1 MDYQAQDYQPYLQAD
16 SDYYEPDTTEKS
28 DQEFTCS
35 PPADWQNFYQG
46 DWHCCLSPR
55 PLAQQGWKIH
65 LSVALGQEQGML
77 DLASRYCFARLLSFK
92 VTRSSRA
99 WLLKNAKYA
108 DRAASGKFITIY
120 PEDEG
125 EFVQTVFDLA
135 ALLKDFAPGPYIL
148 SDRRWQASPVYYR
161 YGAFKEIVKEIFGQK
176 YCCLQAPDGIW
187 QEDQRC
193 PYYYQP
199 DFVQE
204 PVELVRDN
212 YQVKGAEIS
221 KLTAYQING
230 ALHFSNGGGVYLAQ
244 KNGKNYVIKEGRPA
258 AGLDG
263 HGQDAFSRIQK
274 EAGWLKKLA
283 KVPEV
288 VDGKEDFQ
296 AWIHAYLVED
306 YVSGQTLGDYVAENY
321 PFYLEKRAAYVAES
335 LQIAEKLR
343 QAVVHVHAQGVAI
356 GDLQADNVMIT
367 EDGEVKLID
376 FEAAAE
382 MTAPYDPGIMTAGF
396 SDLALETYE
405 QADLYALYQTIR
417 FLFLPI
423 SNRARASWPM
433 QDLNLRQYFSKEAGD
448 YLENLRQKFLPKCPL
463 LGKENDYGQNDYGQR
478 EVWPGLNDL
487 RGNISR
493 GIKADW
499 QSPNLIKGDLPLLE
513 DPDQRLTVD
522 NGALGYGLL
531 LARRGELAGK
541 KKFLAWLKKQGAEK
555 ISAAGLFTGKA
566 GLGGIV
572 YELGDKAWGRQL
584 IWSAQGSSA
593 DLSLRSGLAGI
604 ALAKIALAKEEGL
617 AKTAEL
623 IKIGREIAAGYQKM
637 PTAGLMTGQL
647 GAILALWKLGKFLE
661 EDSFKKEV
669 KNGLDALLEEDLVQV
684 DQHVFLAED
693 GRRMPYL
700 ANGTAGLA
708 LVLAAIAQDEPKE
721 DRYQKIIIQAAET
734 LDSFCSYMGGLFTGY
749 AGLMLPDLAL
759 GRKKELGEKIRL
771 LNNYLLPKEEGTLV
785 ASSRGYRCS
794 MDLAAGAS
802 GVLLLL
808 EGIARNDASLWLP
821 LVQTKNWQLF

>member
-1 MDYQAQDYQPYLQAD
+1 MDYQAQDYQPYLQ
-16 SDYYEPDTTEKS
+16 SGCFYEASKAK
-28 DQEFTCS
+28 DQEFICQ
-35 PPADWQNFYQG
+35 PPKDWQNFYQG
-46 DWHCCLSPR
+46 DGHCCLSPR

-65 LSVALGQEQGML
+65 LSVALGQEQEML
-77 DLASRYCFARLLSFK
+77 DVVSRYCFTHQLSFK
-92 VTRSSRA
+92 WTRSRRA

-120 PEDEG
+120 PEDG

-135 ALLKDFAPGPYIL
+135 ALLKEFAPGPYIL

-161 YGAFKEIVKEIFGQK
+161 YGAFKEMVKEIAGQK
-176 YCCLQAPDGIW
+176 RCCLQAPDGSW
-187 QEDQRC
+187 LEDRRC
-193 PYYYQP
+193 PYYCPP

-204 PVELVRDN
+204 PAELAKN
-212 YQVKGAEIS
+212 NFQVKGADIS
-221 KLTAYQING
+221 RLTAYQIKG
-230 ALHFSNGGGVYLAQ
+230 ALHFSNGGGVYLAR
-244 KNGKNYVIKEGRPA
+244 KNSKNYVIKEGRPA

-283 KVPEV
+283 NVPEV
-288 VDGKEDFQ
+288 VDIKEDFR
-296 AWIHAYLVED
+296 AWIHAYLVEEYLPGETLDD
-306 YVSGQTLGDYVAENY
+306 YVTENY
-321 PFYLEKRAAYVAES
+321 PFYPGQRSAYVAKS

-343 QAVVHVHAQGVAI
+343 QAVAHVHAQGVAI
-356 GDLQADNVMIT
+356 GDLQAENVMIT

-382 MTAPYDPGIMTAGF
+382 LTAPYNPGIMTAGF
-396 SDLALETYE
+396 SDWTLETYE
-405 QADLYALYQTIR
+405 QADLYGLYQTIR

-423 SNRARASWPM
+423 SNRARSSWLM
-433 QDLNLRQYFSKEAGD
+433 QDLNLRCYFSKEAAD
-448 YLENLRQKFLPKCPL
+448 YLEDLRQQLLPKCPL
-463 LGKENDYGQNDYGQR
+463 LGKENEVDDRQEGTWPSLNELR
-478 EVWPGLNDL
+478 E
-487 RGNISR
+487 NISR

-531 LARRGELAGK
+531 VARCGQAAEK
-541 KKFLAWLKKQGAEK
+541 KKFLAWLRKQPMEELT
-555 ISAAGLFTGKA
+555 AAGLFTGRA

-572 YELGDKAWGRQL
+572 YELGDQAWGRQL
-584 IWSAQGSSA
+584 IWSAQGSA
-593 DLSLRSGLAGI
+593 GDLSLRSGLAGI

-617 AKTAEL
+617 SKTVEL
-623 IKIGREIAAGYQKM
+623 IKIGEEIAAGYEKM
-637 PTAGLMTGQL
+637 PGKGLMTGRL
-647 GAILALWKLGKFLE
+647 GAILALWKIGCFLKR
-661 EDSFKKEV
+661 EDFKEAAKT
-669 KNGLDALLEEDLVQV
+669 GLDALLEKDLVQV
-684 DQHVFLAED
+684 DQHAFLAED
-693 GRRMPYL
+693 GQRMPYL

-708 LVLAAIAQDEPKE
+708 LVLAAIAKDEPKE
-721 DRYQKIIIQAAET
+721 DRYQEISKQAAET
-734 LDSFCSYMGGLFTGY
+734 MDSFCSYMGGLFTGY

-759 GRKKELGEKIRL
+759 GRKKALGEKLRL
-771 LNNYLLPKEEGTLV
+771 LNNYLLPREEGTLV
-785 ASSRGYRCS
+785 AASLGYRCS

-821 LVQTKNWQLF
+821 LVQIKNWQLF

>member
-1 MDYQAQDYQPYLQAD
+1 MDYQAQDYQPYLQ
-16 SDYYEPDTTEKS
+16 SGCFYEASKAK
-28 DQEFTCS
+28 DQEFICQ
-35 PPADWQNFYQG
+35 PPKDWQNFYQG
-46 DWHCCLSPR
+46 DWYCCLSPR

-65 LSVALGQEQGML
+65 LSVALGQEQEML
-77 DLASRYCFARLLSFK
+77 DVVSRYCFTHQLSFK
-92 VTRSSRA
+92 VTRSKRA

-120 PEDEG
+120 PEDG
-125 EFVQTVFDLA
+125 AEFVQTVYALA
-135 ALLKDFAPGPYIL
+135 ALLKEFAPGPYIL

-161 YGAFKEIVKEIFGQK
+161 YGAFKEMVKEIAGQK
-176 YCCLQAPDGIW
+176 RCCLQAPDGSW

-193 PYYYQP
+193 PYYCQP

-204 PVELVRDN
+204 PAELTKN
-212 YQVKGAEIS
+212 NFQAKGADFS
-221 KLTAYQING
+221 RLTAYQIKG
-230 ALHFSNGGGVYLAQ
+230 ALHFSNGGGVYLAR

-274 EAGWLKKLA
+274 EAAWLKKLA
-283 KVPEV
+283 NVPEV
-288 VDGKEDFQ
+288 VDIKEDFQ
-296 AWIHAYLVED
+296 AWIHTYLVED
-306 YVSGQTLGDYVAENY
+306 YVSEQTLGDYVAENY
-321 PFYLEKRAAYVAES
+321 PFYSEKRAAYVAQS
-335 LQIAEKLR
+335 LRIAEKLR
-343 QAVVHVHAQGVAI
+343 RAVAHVHAQGVAI

-376 FEAAAE
+376 FEVAASL
-382 MTAPYDPGIMTAGF
+382 TAPYNPGIMTTGF
-396 SDLALETYE
+396 SDWALETYE
-405 QADLYALYQTIR
+405 QADLYGLYQTIR

-423 SNRARASWPM
+423 SNRARSSWPM
-433 QDLNLRQYFSKEAGD
+433 QDLNLRRYFSKEAAD
-448 YLENLRQKFLPKCPL
+448 YLEDLRQQLLPKCPL
-463 LGKENDYGQNDYGQR
+463 LGKEN
-478 EVWPGLNDL
+478 EVDDRQEGTWPSINEL

-531 LARRGELAGK
+531 VARCGQAAEK
-541 KKFLAWLKKQGAEK
+541 KKFLAWLRKQPMEELT
-555 ISAAGLFTGKA
+555 AAGLFTGRA

-572 YELGDKAWGRQL
+572 YELGDQAWGRQL
-584 IWSAQGSSA
+584 IWSAQGTSA

-623 IKIGREIAAGYQKM
+623 IKIGEEIAAGYQKM
-637 PTAGLMTGQL
+637 PANGLMTGRL
-647 GAILALWKLGKFLE
+647 GAILALWKIGCLLKR
-661 EDSFKKEV
+661 EDFKETAKT
-669 KNGLDALLEEDLVQV
+669 GLDNLLEKDLVQV

-708 LVLAAIAQDEPKE
+708 LVLAAIAKNEPKE
-721 DRYQKIIIQAAET
+721 DRYQEIIKQAAET
-734 LDSFCSYMGGLFTGY
+734 MDSFCSYMGGLFTGY

-759 GRKKELGEKIRL
+759 GRKQALGEKIRQ
-771 LNNYLLPKEEGTLV
+771 LNNYLLPREEGTLV
-785 ASSRGYRCS
+785 AASRGYRCS

-821 LVQTKNWQLF
+821 LVRSKTWRLF

>member
-1 MDYQAQDYQPYLQAD
+1 MDYQAQDYQPYLQT
-16 SDYYEPDTTEKS
+16 SSYFYEAS
-28 DQEFTCS
+28 NGNDQEFACK
-35 PPADWQNFYQG
+35 PPAAWQNFYQE
-46 DWHCCLSPR
+46 DWHCFLSPR

-77 DLASRYCFARLLSFK
+77 DLVSHYCFAGQLSFK
-92 VTRSSRA
+92 VTRSGRA

-108 DRAASGKFITIY
+108 DRVASGKFITIY
-120 PEDEG
+120 PEDEA
-125 EFVQTVFDLA
+125 EFVQTVYALA
-135 ALLKDFAPGPYIL
+135 ALLKEFAPGPYIL

-161 YGAFKEIVKEIFGQK
+161 YGAFKEIVKEISGEK
-176 YCCLQAPDGIW
+176 CCCLQAPDGSW
-187 QEDQRC
+187 LEDRRY

-204 PVELVRDN
+204 PAELARN
-212 YQVKGAEIS
+212 NFQVKGAEIS
-221 KLTAYQING
+221 KLTAYQIKG
-230 ALHFSNGGGVYLAQ
+230 ALHFSNSGGVYLAQ
-244 KNGKNYVIKEGRPA
+244 KNGKDYVIKEGRPA

-274 EAGWLKKLA
+274 EVSWLNKLA
-283 KVPEV
+283 HVPEV
-288 VDGKEDFQ
+288 VDIKEDFQ

-306 YVSGQTLGDYVAENY
+306 YVSGQTLGDYIAENY
-321 PFYLEKRAAYVAES
+321 PFYPEKRETYVAKGM
-335 LQIAEKLR
+335 QIAEKLR
-343 QAVVHVHAQGVAI
+343 RAVAHVHEQGVAI

-382 MTAPYDPGIMTAGF
+382 LDKPYDPGIMTAGF
-396 SDLALETYE
+396 SDLALENYE
-405 QADLYALYQTIR
+405 QADLYALYQSIR
-417 FLFLPI
+417 SIFLPI
-423 SNRARASWPM
+423 SNQARASWPM
-433 QDLNLRQYFSKEAGD
+433 QDLNLRRYFSKDAGD
-448 YLENLRQKFLPKCPL
+448 YLEDLRQKLLPKCPL
-463 LGKENDYGQNDYGQR
+463 LGKENENDYGQKK
-478 EVWPGLNDL
+478 VWPGLNDL

-493 GIKADW
+493 GIKINW
-499 QSPNLIKGDLPLLE
+499 QNPNLIKGELPLLE

-531 LARRGELAGK
+531 LARRGEPAEK
-541 KKFLAWLKKQGAEK
+541 KKFLAWLKEQGAEK
-555 ISAAGLFTGKA
+555 TSAAGLFTGKA

-584 IWSAQGSSA
+584 IWSAQGRSA
-593 DLSLRSGLAGI
+593 DLSLKSGLAGI

-637 PTAGLMTGQL
+637 PTAGLLTGRL
-647 GAILALWKLGKFLE
+647 GEILALWKLGKFLE
-661 EDSFKKEV
+661 EDSFKKEA
-669 KNGLDALLEEDLVQV
+669 KTGLDALLEKDLVQV
-684 DQHVFLAED
+684 GQHVFLAED

-700 ANGTAGLA
+700 ATGTAGLA
-708 LVLAAIAQDEPKE
+708 LVLVAIAKDEPKE
-721 DRYQKIIIQAAET
+721 DRYQVIIKQAVKT

-749 AGLMLPDLAL
+749 AGLMLPDLVL
-759 GRKKELGEKIRL
+759 DRKKELGKKIRL
-771 LNNYLLPKEEGTLV
+771 LNNYLLPTKAGTLV
-785 ASSRGYRCS
+785 AASRGYRCS

-808 EGIARNDASLWLP
+808 DGIEKKDASLWLP
-821 LVQTKNWQLF
+821 LVQTKNWRLF

>member
-1 MDYQAQDYQPYLQAD
+1 MDYQAQDYQPYLQ
-16 SDYYEPDTTEKS
+16 SGCFYEASKAK
-28 DQEFTCS
+28 DQEFICQ
-35 PPADWQNFYQG
+35 PPADWQNFYQE

-65 LSVALGQEQGML
+65 LSVALGQEQEML
-77 DLASRYCFARLLSFK
+77 DVVSRYCFAHQLSFK
-92 VTRSSRA
+92 WTRSKRA

-108 DRAASGKFITIY
+108 DRVASGKFITIY
-120 PEDEG
+120 PEDEA
-125 EFVQTVFDLA
+125 EFVQTVYALA

-161 YGAFKEIVKEIFGQK
+161 YGAFKEMIKEIAGQK
-176 YCCLQAPDGIW
+176 RCCLQAPDGSW

-193 PYYYQP
+193 PYYCPP

-204 PVELVRDN
+204 PAELAKN
-212 YQVKGAEIS
+212 NFQVKGADFS
-221 KLTAYQING
+221 RLTAYQIKG
-230 ALHFSNGGGVYLAQ
+230 ALHFSNGGGVYLAR
-244 KNGKNYVIKEGRPA
+244 KNSKNYVIKEGRPA

-274 EAGWLKKLA
+274 EAAWLKKLA
-283 KVPEV
+283 QVPEV
-288 VDGKEDFQ
+288 VDIKEDFQ

-306 YVSGQTLGDYVAENY
+306 YVSEQTLGDYVAENY
-321 PFYLEKRAAYVAES
+321 PFYSEKRAAYVAQS
-335 LQIAEKLR
+335 LRIAEKLR
-343 QAVVHVHAQGVAI
+343 RAVAHVHAQGVAI

-376 FEAAAE
+376 FEAAASL
-382 MTAPYDPGIMTAGF
+382 TAPYNPGIMTAGF
-396 SDLALETYE
+396 SDWALETYE
-405 QADLYALYQTIR
+405 QADLYGLYQTIR

-423 SNRARASWPM
+423 SNRARSSWPM
-433 QDLNLRQYFSKEAGD
+433 QNLNLRCYFSKEAAD
-448 YLENLRQKFLPKCPL
+448 YLEDLRQQLLPKCPL
-463 LGKENDYGQNDYGQR
+463 LGKENKDDDRQEGT
-478 EVWPGLNDL
+478 WPSLNEL

-513 DPDQRLTVD
+513 DPDQRLTID

-531 LARRGELAGK
+531 VARCGQAAEK
-541 KKFLAWLKKQGAEK
+541 KKFLAWLRKQPMEELT
-555 ISAAGLFTGKA
+555 AAGLFTGRA
-566 GLGGIV
+566 GLGGII
-572 YELGDKAWGRQL
+572 YELEDKAWGRQL
-584 IWSAQGSSA
+584 IWSAQGTSA
-593 DLSLRSGLAGI
+593 DLSLRSGLSGI
-604 ALAKIALAKEEGL
+604 ALAKLALTAKEGL
-617 AKTAEL
+617 EKSPEL
-623 IKIGREIAAGYQKM
+623 IKIGEEIAAGYQKM
-637 PTAGLMTGQL
+637 PENGLMTGRL

-661 EDSFKKEV
+661 EDSFKKEA
-669 KNGLDALLEEDLVQV
+669 KNGLDDLLEKDLVQV

-708 LVLAAIAQDEPKE
+708 LVLAAIAKDEPKE
-721 DRYQKIIIQAAET
+721 DRYQEIIKQAAET
-734 LDSFCSYMGGLFTGY
+734 MDSFCSYMGGLFTGY

-759 GRKKELGEKIRL
+759 GRKQALGEKIRQ
-771 LNNYLLPKEEGTLV
+771 LNNYLLPREEGTLV
-785 ASSRGYRCS
+785 AASRGYRCS

>member
-1 MDYQAQDYQPYLQAD
+1 MDYQAQDYQPYLQ
-16 SDYYEPDTTEKS
+16 SGCFYEASKAK
-28 DQEFTCS
+28 DQEFICQ
-35 PPADWQNFYQG
+35 PPKDWQNFYQG

-65 LSVALGQEQGML
+65 LSVALGQEQEML
-77 DLASRYCFARLLSFK
+77 DVVSRYCFTHQLSFK
-92 VTRSSRA
+92 WTRSKRA
-99 WLLKNAKYA
+99 WLLKNSKYA
-108 DRAASGKFITIY
+108 DRVASGKFITIY
-120 PEDEG
+120 PEDEA
-125 EFVQTVFDLA
+125 EFVQTVYALA
-135 ALLKDFAPGPYIL
+135 ASLKEFAPGPYIL
-148 SDRRWQASPVYYR
+148 SDRCWQASPVYYR
-161 YGAFKEIVKEIFGQK
+161 YGAFKEMVKEIAGQK
-176 YCCLQAPDGIW
+176 RCCLQAPDGSW

-193 PYYYQP
+193 PYYCQP

-204 PVELVRDN
+204 PAELAKN
-212 YQVKGAEIS
+212 NFQVKGADFS
-221 KLTAYQING
+221 RLTAYQIKG

-274 EAGWLKKLA
+274 EAAWLKKLA
-283 KVPEV
+283 QVPEV
-288 VDGKEDFQ
+288 VDIKEDFQ

-306 YVSGQTLGDYVAENY
+306 YVSEQTLGDYVAENY
-321 PFYLEKRAAYVAES
+321 PFYSEKRAAYVAQS
-335 LQIAEKLR
+335 LRIAEKLR
-343 QAVVHVHAQGVAI
+343 RAVAHVHAQGVAI

-376 FEAAAE
+376 FEVAASL
-382 MTAPYDPGIMTAGF
+382 TAPYNPGIMTTGF
-396 SDLALETYE
+396 SDWALETYE
-405 QADLYALYQTIR
+405 QADLYGLYQTIR

-423 SNRARASWPM
+423 SNRARSSWPM
-433 QDLNLRQYFSKEAGD
+433 QDLNLRRYFSKEAAD
-448 YLENLRQKFLPKCPL
+448 YLENLRQQLLPKCPL
-463 LGKENDYGQNDYGQR
+463 LGKENEVDDRQEGTWPSLNELR
-478 EVWPGLNDL
+478 E
-487 RGNISR
+487 NISR

-531 LARRGELAGK
+531 VARCGQAAEK
-541 KKFLAWLKKQGAEK
+541 KKFLAWLRKQPMEELT
-555 ISAAGLFTGKA
+555 AAGLFTGRA

-572 YELGDKAWGRQL
+572 YEQGDQAWGRQL
-584 IWSAQGSSA
+584 IWSAQGTSA

-604 ALAKIALAKEEGL
+604 ALAKLALTAKEGL
-617 AKTAEL
+617 AKSPEL
-623 IKIGREIAAGYQKM
+623 IKIGEEIAAGYQKM
-637 PTAGLMTGQL
+637 PANGLMTGRL
-647 GAILALWKLGKFLE
+647 GAILALWEIGCLLKR
-661 EDSFKKEV
+661 EDFKETAKI
-669 KNGLDALLEEDLVQV
+669 GLDNLLEKDLVQV

-708 LVLAAIAQDEPKE
+708 LVLVAIAKDEPKE
-721 DRYQKIIIQAAET
+721 DRYQEIIKQAAET
-734 LDSFCSYMGGLFTGY
+734 MDSFCSYMGGLFTGY
-749 AGLMLPDLAL
+749 TGLMLPDLAL
-759 GRKKELGEKIRL
+759 GRKQALGEKLRQ
-771 LNNYLLPKEEGTLV
+771 LNNYLLPREEGTLV
-785 ASSRGYRCS
+785 AASRGCRCS

-808 EGIARNDASLWLP
+808 EGLARNDASLWLP

>member
-16 SDYYEPDTTEKS
+16 SDYYELDATEKS
-28 DQEFTCS
+28 DHEFTCS
-35 PPADWQNFYQG
+35 PPADWQDFCQG

-77 DLASRYCFARLLSFK
+77 DLVSRYCFTHQLSFK
-92 VTRSSRA
+92 WTRSRRA

-120 PEDEG
+120 PEDG

-135 ALLKDFAPGPYIL
+135 ALLKEFAPGPYIL

-161 YGAFKEIVKEIFGQK
+161 YGAFKEMVKEIVGQK
-176 YCCLQAPDGIW
+176 RYCLQAPDGSW

-193 PYYYQP
+193 PYYCPP

-204 PVELVRDN
+204 PAELMKN
-212 YQVKGAEIS
+212 NFQVKGADIS
-221 KLTAYQING
+221 RLTAYQIKE
-230 ALHFSNGGGVYLAQ
+230 ALHFSNGGGVYLAR
-244 KNGKNYVIKEGRPA
+244 KNGENYVIKEGRPG

-283 KVPEV
+283 NVPEV
-288 VDGKEDFQ
+288 VDIKEDFQ
-296 AWIHAYLVED
+296 AWIHAYLVEEFLPGETLDD
-306 YVSGQTLGDYVAENY
+306 YVTENY
-321 PFYLEKRAAYVAES
+321 PFYPGQRSAYVAKS

-343 QAVVHVHAQGVAI
+343 QAVAHVHAQGVAI
-356 GDLQADNVMIT
+356 GDLQAENVMIT

-382 MTAPYDPGIMTAGF
+382 LTAPYDPGIMTAGF

-433 QDLNLRQYFSKEAGD
+433 QDLNLRRYFSKEAGD
-448 YLENLRQKFLPKCPL
+448 YLENLRQELLPKCPL
-463 LGKENDYGQNDYGQR
+463 LGKEN
-478 EVWPGLNDL
+478 EVDDRQEGIWPSLKEL

-499 QSPNLIKGDLPLLE
+499 QNPNLIKGDLPLLE
-513 DPDQRLTVD
+513 DPAQRLTVD

-531 LARRGELAGK
+531 LARRGKPAEQD
-541 KKFLAWLKKQGAEK
+541 KFLAWLKKQGVDET
-555 ISAAGLFTGKA
+555 IAAGLFTGKA
-566 GLGGIV
+566 GLGGII
-572 YELGDKAWGRQL
+572 YELGDKTWGRQL
-584 IWSAQGSSA
+584 IWSAQGTSA
-593 DLSLRSGLAGI
+593 DLSLKSGLAGI
-604 ALAKIALAKEEGL
+604 ALAKIALAKEAGL
-617 AKTAEL
+617 AKKPEL
-623 IKIGREIAAGYQKM
+623 IKIGEEIAAGYEKM
-637 PTAGLMTGQL
+637 PANGLMTGRL
-647 GAILALWKLGKFLE
+647 GAILALWKIGCFLKR
-661 EDSFKKEV
+661 EDFKEAAKT
-669 KNGLDALLEEDLVQV
+669 GLDALLEKDLVQV
-684 DQHVFLAED
+684 DQHAFLAED

-708 LVLAAIAQDEPKE
+708 LVLAAIAKDEPKE
-721 DRYQKIIIQAAET
+721 DRYQEIIKQAAET
-734 LDSFCSYMGGLFTGY
+734 MDSFCSYMGGLFTGY

-759 GRKKELGEKIRL
+759 GRKKALGEKIRL
-771 LNNYLLPKEEGTLV
+771 LNNYLLPREEGTLV
-785 ASSRGYRCS
+785 AASCGYRCS
-794 MDLAAGAS
+794 MDLATGAS

-821 LVQTKNWQLF
+821 LVQTKNWRLF

>member
-1 MDYQAQDYQPYLQAD
+1 MDYQAQDYQPYLQ
-16 SDYYEPDTTEKS
+16 SGCFYEASKAK
-28 DQEFTCS
+28 DQEFICQ
-35 PPADWQNFYQG
+35 PPKDWQNFYQG

-65 LSVALGQEQGML
+65 LSVALGQEQEML
-77 DLASRYCFARLLSFK
+77 DVVSRYCFAHQLSFK
-92 VTRSSRA
+92 WTRSRRA
-99 WLLKNAKYA
+99 WLLKNSKYA
-108 DRAASGKFITIY
+108 DRVASGKFITIY
-120 PEDEG
+120 PEDG
-125 EFVQTVFDLA
+125 EFIQTVFDLA
-135 ALLKDFAPGPYIL
+135 ALLKEFAPGPYIL

-161 YGAFKEIVKEIFGQK
+161 YGAFKEMIKEIAGQK
-176 YCCLQAPDGIW
+176 RCCLQAPDGSW
-187 QEDQRC
+187 LEDRRC
-193 PYYYQP
+193 PYYCQP

-204 PVELVRDN
+204 PAELAKN
-212 YQVKGAEIS
+212 NFQVKGADIS
-221 KLTAYQING
+221 RLTAYQIKG

-274 EAGWLKKLA
+274 EAAWLKKLA
-283 KVPEV
+283 NVPEV
-288 VDGKEDFQ
+288 VDIKEDFQ

-306 YVSGQTLGDYVAENY
+306 YVSEQTLGDYVAENY
-321 PFYLEKRAAYVAES
+321 PFYSEKRAAYVAQS
-335 LQIAEKLR
+335 LRIAEKLR
-343 QAVVHVHAQGVAI
+343 RAVAHVHAQGVAI

-376 FEAAAE
+376 FEAAASL
-382 MTAPYDPGIMTAGF
+382 TAPYNPGIMTAGF
-396 SDLALETYE
+396 SDWALETYE
-405 QADLYALYQTIR
+405 QADLYGLYQTIR

-423 SNRARASWPM
+423 SNRARSSWPM
-433 QDLNLRQYFSKEAGD
+433 QNLNLRCYFSKEAAD
-448 YLENLRQKFLPKCPL
+448 YLEDLRQQLLPKCPL
-463 LGKENDYGQNDYGQR
+463 LGKENKDDDRQEGT
-478 EVWPGLNDL
+478 WPSLNEL

-531 LARRGELAGK
+531 VARCGQAAEK
-541 KKFLAWLKKQGAEK
+541 KKFLAWLRKQPMEELT
-555 ISAAGLFTGKA
+555 AAGLFTGKA

-584 IWSAQGSSA
+584 IWSAQGTSA

-604 ALAKIALAKEEGL
+604 TLAKIALAKEEGL
-617 AKTAEL
+617 AKTVEL
-623 IKIGREIAAGYQKM
+623 IKIGEEIAAGYEKM
-637 PTAGLMTGQL
+637 PGKGLLTGRL
-647 GAILALWKLGKFLE
+647 GAILALWKIGCLLKR
-661 EDSFKKEV
+661 EDFKETAKT
-669 KNGLDALLEEDLVQV
+669 GLDALLEKDLVQV

-708 LVLAAIAQDEPKE
+708 LVLAAIAKDEPKE
-721 DRYQKIIIQAAET
+721 DRYQEIIKQAAET
-734 LDSFCSYMGGLFTGY
+734 MDSFCSYMGGLFTGY

-759 GRKKELGEKIRL
+759 GRKKALGEKIRL
-771 LNNYLLPKEEGTLV
+771 LNNYLLPREEGTLV
-785 ASSRGYRCS
+785 AASRGYRCS

>member
-1 MDYQAQDYQPYLQAD
+1 MDYQAQDYQPYLQ
-16 SDYYEPDTTEKS
+16 SGCFYEASKAK
-28 DQEFTCS
+28 DQEFICQ
-35 PPADWQNFYQG
+35 PPADWQNFYQE

-65 LSVALGQEQGML
+65 LSVALGQEQEML
-77 DLASRYCFARLLSFK
+77 DVVSRYCFAHQLSFK
-92 VTRSSRA
+92 WTRSKRA

-108 DRAASGKFITIY
+108 DRVASGKFITIY
-120 PEDEG
+120 PEDEA
-125 EFVQTVFDLA
+125 EFVQTVYALA

-161 YGAFKEIVKEIFGQK
+161 YGAFKEMIKEIAGQK
-176 YCCLQAPDGIW
+176 RCCLQAPDGSW

-193 PYYYQP
+193 PYYCPP

-204 PVELVRDN
+204 PAELAKN
-212 YQVKGAEIS
+212 NFQVKGADIS
-221 KLTAYQING
+221 RLTAYQIKG
-230 ALHFSNGGGVYLAQ
+230 ALHFSNGGGVYLAR
-244 KNGKNYVIKEGRPA
+244 KNSKNYVIKEGRPA

-274 EAGWLKKLA
+274 EAAWLKKLA
-283 KVPEV
+283 NVPEV
-288 VDGKEDFQ
+288 VDIKEDFQ

-306 YVSGQTLGDYVAENY
+306 YVSEQTLGDYVAENY
-321 PFYLEKRAAYVAES
+321 PFYSEKRAAYVAQS
-335 LQIAEKLR
+335 LRIAEKLR
-343 QAVVHVHAQGVAI
+343 RAVAHVHAQGVAI

-376 FEAAAE
+376 FEAAASL
-382 MTAPYDPGIMTAGF
+382 TAPYNPGIMTAGF
-396 SDLALETYE
+396 SDWALETYE
-405 QADLYALYQTIR
+405 QADLYGLYQTIR

-423 SNRARASWPM
+423 SNRARSSWPM
-433 QDLNLRQYFSKEAGD
+433 QNLNLRCYFSKEAAD
-448 YLENLRQKFLPKCPL
+448 YLEDLRQQLLPKCPL
-463 LGKENDYGQNDYGQR
+463 LGKENKDDDRQEGT
-478 EVWPGLNDL
+478 WPSLNEL

-513 DPDQRLTVD
+513 DPDQRLTID

-531 LARRGELAGK
+531 VARCGQAAEK
-541 KKFLAWLKKQGAEK
+541 KKFLAWLRKQPMEELT
-555 ISAAGLFTGKA
+555 AAGLFTGRA
-566 GLGGIV
+566 GLGGII
-572 YELGDKAWGRQL
+572 YELEDKAWGRQL
-584 IWSAQGSSA
+584 IWSAQGTSA

-604 ALAKIALAKEEGL
+604 TLAKIALAKEEGL
-617 AKTAEL
+617 AKTVEL
-623 IKIGREIAAGYQKM
+623 IKIGEEIAAGYEKM
-637 PTAGLMTGQL
+637 PGKGLLTGRL
-647 GAILALWKLGKFLE
+647 GAILALWKIGCLLKR
-661 EDSFKKEV
+661 EDFKETAKT
-669 KNGLDALLEEDLVQV
+669 GLDALLEKDLVQV

-708 LVLAAIAQDEPKE
+708 LVLAAIAKDEPKE
-721 DRYQKIIIQAAET
+721 DRYQEIIKQAAET
-734 LDSFCSYMGGLFTGY
+734 MDSFCSYMGGLFTGY

-759 GRKKELGEKIRL
+759 GRKKALGEKIRL
-771 LNNYLLPKEEGTLV
+771 LNNYLLPREEGTLV
-785 ASSRGYRCS
+785 AASRGYRCS

-821 LVQTKNWQLF
+821 LVQIKNWQLF

>member
-1 MDYQAQDYQPYLQAD
+1 MDYQAQDYQPYLQ
-16 SDYYEPDTTEKS
+16 SGCFYEASKAK
-28 DQEFTCS
+28 DQEFICQ
-35 PPADWQNFYQG
+35 PPADWQNFYQE

-65 LSVALGQEQGML
+65 LSVALGQEQEML
-77 DLASRYCFARLLSFK
+77 DVVSRYCFAHQLSFK
-92 VTRSSRA
+92 WTRSRRA
-99 WLLKNAKYA
+99 WLLKNSKYA
-108 DRAASGKFITIY
+108 DRVASGKFITIY
-120 PEDEG
+120 PEDEA
-125 EFVQTVFDLA
+125 EFVQTVYALA

-161 YGAFKEIVKEIFGQK
+161 YGAFKEMIKEIAGQK
-176 YCCLQAPDGIW
+176 RCCLQAPDGSW

-193 PYYYQP
+193 PYYCPP

-204 PVELVRDN
+204 PAELAKN
-212 YQVKGAEIS
+212 NFQVKGADIS
-221 KLTAYQING
+221 RLTAYQIKG

-274 EAGWLKKLA
+274 EAAWLKKLA
-283 KVPEV
+283 NVPEV
-288 VDGKEDFQ
+288 VDIKEDFQ

-306 YVSGQTLGDYVAENY
+306 YVSEQTLGDYVAENY
-321 PFYLEKRAAYVAES
+321 PFYSEKRAAYVAQS
-335 LQIAEKLR
+335 LRIAEKLR
-343 QAVVHVHAQGVAI
+343 RAVAHVHAQGVAI

-376 FEAAAE
+376 FEAAASL
-382 MTAPYDPGIMTAGF
+382 TAPYNPGIMTAGF
-396 SDLALETYE
+396 SDWALETYE
-405 QADLYALYQTIR
+405 QADLYGLYQTIR

-423 SNRARASWPM
+423 SNRARSSWPM
-433 QDLNLRQYFSKEAGD
+433 QNLNLRCYFSKEAAD
-448 YLENLRQKFLPKCPL
+448 YLEDLRQQLLPKCPL
-463 LGKENDYGQNDYGQR
+463 LGKENKDDDRQEGT
-478 EVWPGLNDL
+478 WPSLNEL

-513 DPDQRLTVD
+513 DPDQRLTID

-531 LARRGELAGK
+531 VARCGQAAEK
-541 KKFLAWLKKQGAEK
+541 KKFLAWLRKQPMEELT
-555 ISAAGLFTGKA
+555 AAGLFTGRA
-566 GLGGIV
+566 GLGGII
-572 YELGDKAWGRQL
+572 YELEDKAWGRQL
-584 IWSAQGSSA
+584 IWSAQGTSA

-604 ALAKIALAKEEGL
+604 TLAKIALAKEEGL
-617 AKTAEL
+617 AKTVEL
-623 IKIGREIAAGYQKM
+623 IKIGEEIAAGYEKM
-637 PTAGLMTGQL
+637 PGKGLLTGRL
-647 GAILALWKLGKFLE
+647 GAILALWKIGCLLKR
-661 EDSFKKEV
+661 EDFKETAKT
-669 KNGLDALLEEDLVQV
+669 GLDALLEKDLVQV

-708 LVLAAIAQDEPKE
+708 LVLAAIAKDEPKE
-721 DRYQKIIIQAAET
+721 DRYQEIIKQAAET
-734 LDSFCSYMGGLFTGY
+734 MDSFCSYMGGLFTGY

-759 GRKKELGEKIRL
+759 GRKKALGEKIRL
-771 LNNYLLPKEEGTLV
+771 LNNYLLPREEGTLV
-785 ASSRGYRCS
+785 AASRGYRCS

-821 LVQTKNWQLF
+821 LVQIKNWQLF

>member
-1 MDYQAQDYQPYLQAD
+1 MDYQAQDYQPYLQT
-16 SDYYEPDTTEKS
+16 SSYFYEASKGN
-28 DQEFTCS
+28 DQEFACK
-35 PPADWQNFYQG
+35 PPAAWQNFYQE
-46 DWHCCLSPR
+46 DWHCFLSPR

-77 DLASRYCFARLLSFK
+77 NLVSHYCFAGQLSFK
-92 VTRSSRA
+92 VTRSRRA

-108 DRAASGKFITIY
+108 DRVASGKFITIY
-120 PEDEG
+120 PEDEA
-125 EFVQTVFDLA
+125 EFVQTVNALA
-135 ALLKDFAPGPYIL
+135 ALLKEFAPGPYIL

-161 YGAFKEIVKEIFGQK
+161 YGAFKEIVKEISGQK
-176 YCCLQAPDGIW
+176 CCCLQAPDGSW
-187 QEDQRC
+187 LEDRRY

-204 PVELVRDN
+204 PAELARN
-212 YQVKGAEIS
+212 NFQVKGAEIS
-221 KLTAYQING
+221 KLTAYQIKE

-244 KNGKNYVIKEGRPA
+244 KNGKDYVIKEGRPA

-274 EAGWLKKLA
+274 EVSWLNKLA
-283 KVPEV
+283 HVPEV
-288 VDGKEDFQ
+288 VDIKEDFQ

-306 YVSGQTLGDYVAENY
+306 YVSGQTLGDYIAENY
-321 PFYLEKRAAYVAES
+321 PFYPEKRETYVAKGM
-335 LQIAEKLR
+335 QIAEKLR
-343 QAVVHVHAQGVAI
+343 RAVAHVHEQGVAI
-356 GDLQADNVMIT
+356 GDLQADNVIIT

-382 MTAPYDPGIMTAGF
+382 LDKPYDPGIMTAGF
-396 SDLALETYE
+396 SDLALENYE
-405 QADLYALYQTIR
+405 QADLYALYQSIR
-417 FLFLPI
+417 SIFLPI
-423 SNRARASWPM
+423 SNQARASWPM
-433 QDLNLRQYFSKEAGD
+433 QDLNLRRYFSKDAGD
-448 YLENLRQKFLPKCPL
+448 YLEDLRQKLFPKCPL
-463 LGKENDYGQNDYGQR
+463 LGKENENDYGQKK
-478 EVWPGLNDL
+478 VWPGLNYL

-493 GIKADW
+493 GIEINW
-499 QSPNLIKGDLPLLE
+499 QNPNLIKGELPLLE
-513 DPDQRLTVD
+513 DPNQRLTVD

-531 LARRGELAGK
+531 LARRGEPAEK
-541 KKFLAWLKKQGAEK
+541 KKFLAWLKEQGAEK
-555 ISAAGLFTGKA
+555 TSAAGLFTGKA

-584 IWSAQGSSA
+584 IWSAQGRSA
-593 DLSLRSGLAGI
+593 DLSLKSGLAGI

-637 PTAGLMTGQL
+637 PTAGLLTGRL

-661 EDSFKKEV
+661 EDSFKREAKT
-669 KNGLDALLEEDLVQV
+669 GLDALLEKDLVQV

-700 ANGTAGLA
+700 ATGTAGLA
-708 LVLAAIAQDEPKE
+708 LVLVAIAKDEPKE
-721 DRYQKIIIQAAET
+721 DRYQVIIKQAVKT

-759 GRKKELGEKIRL
+759 GRKKELGKKIRL
-771 LNNYLLPKEEGTLV
+771 LNNYLLPTKAGTLV
-785 ASSRGYRCS
+785 AASRGYRCS

-808 EGIARNDASLWLP
+808 DGIEKKDASLWLP
-821 LVQTKNWQLF
+821 LVQTKNWRLF

>member
-16 SDYYEPDTTEKS
+16 SDYYELDTTEKS

-55 PLAQQGWKIH
+55 TLAQQGWKIH
-65 LSVALGQEQGML
+65 LSVALRQEQGML
-77 DLASRYCFARLLSFK
+77 DLASHYCFARLLSFK
-92 VTRSSRA
+92 VTRSRRA

-161 YGAFKEIVKEIFGQK
+161 YGAFKEIVKEIAGQK
-176 YCCLQAPDGIW
+176 CCCLQAPDGSW

-221 KLTAYQING
+221 KLTAYQIKE

-283 KVPEV
+283 NVPEV
-288 VDGKEDFQ
+288 VEGKEDFQ

-321 PFYLEKRAAYVAES
+321 PFYPEKRAAYVAKS

-343 QAVVHVHAQGVAI
+343 QAVAHVHAQGVAI

-382 MTAPYDPGIMTAGF
+382 LAQPYDPGIMTAGF

-433 QDLNLRQYFSKEAGD
+433 QDLNLRRYFSKEAGD
-448 YLENLRQKFLPKCPL
+448 YLENLRQKLLPKCPL
-463 LGKENDYGQNDYGQR
+463 LGKENENDYGQK

-531 LARRGELAGK
+531 LARRGELAEK

-604 ALAKIALAKEEGL
+604 ALAQIAMAKEEGL

-647 GAILALWKLGKFLE
+647 GAILTLWKLGKFLE
-661 EDSFKKEV
+661 EDSFKKEA

-708 LVLAAIAQDEPKE
+708 LVLAAIVQDEPKE

-759 GRKKELGEKIRL
+759 GRKKELGAKIRL

-785 ASSRGYRCS
+785 AASRGYRCS

-821 LVQTKNWQLF
+821 LVQTKNWRLF

>member
-1 MDYQAQDYQPYLQAD
+1 MDYQAQDYQPYLQ
-16 SDYYEPDTTEKS
+16 SGCFYEASKAK
-28 DQEFTCS
+28 DQEFICQ

-65 LSVALGQEQGML
+65 LSVALGQEQEML
-77 DLASRYCFARLLSFK
+77 DVVSRYCFTHQLSFK
-92 VTRSSRA
+92 VTRSKRA
-99 WLLKNAKYA
+99 WLLKNSKYA
-108 DRAASGKFITIY
+108 DRVASGKFITIY
-120 PEDEG
+120 PEDEA
-125 EFVQTVFDLA
+125 EFVQTVYALA
-135 ALLKDFAPGPYIL
+135 ASLKEFAPGSYIL
-148 SDRRWQASPVYYR
+148 SDRCWQASPVYYR
-161 YGAFKEIVKEIFGQK
+161 YGAFKEMVKEIAGQK
-176 YCCLQAPDGIW
+176 RCCLQAPDGSW

-193 PYYYQP
+193 PYYCPP

-204 PVELVRDN
+204 PAELAKN
-212 YQVKGAEIS
+212 NFQVKGADFS
-221 KLTAYQING
+221 RLTAYQIKG

-283 KVPEV
+283 QVPEV
-288 VDGKEDFQ
+288 VDIKEDFQ
-296 AWIHAYLVED
+296 AWIHTYLVED
-306 YVSGQTLGDYVAENY
+306 YVSEQTLGDYVAENY
-321 PFYLEKRAAYVAES
+321 PFYSKKRAAYVAQS
-335 LQIAEKLR
+335 LRIAEKLR
-343 QAVVHVHAQGVAI
+343 RAVAHVHAQGVAI

-376 FEAAAE
+376 FEVAASL
-382 MTAPYDPGIMTAGF
+382 TAPYNPGIMTAGF
-396 SDLALETYE
+396 SDWALETYE
-405 QADLYALYQTIR
+405 QADLYGLYQTIR

-423 SNRARASWPM
+423 SNRARSSWPM
-433 QDLNLRQYFSKEAGD
+433 QDLNLRRYFSKEAAD
-448 YLENLRQKFLPKCPL
+448 YLEDLRQQLLPKCPL
-463 LGKENDYGQNDYGQR
+463 LGKENEVDDRQEGTWPSLNELR
-478 EVWPGLNDL
+478 E
-487 RGNISR
+487 NISR

-531 LARRGELAGK
+531 VARCGQAAEK
-541 KKFLAWLKKQGAEK
+541 KKFLAWLRKQPMEELT
-555 ISAAGLFTGKA
+555 AAGLFTGRA

-572 YELGDKAWGRQL
+572 YELGDQAWGRQL
-584 IWSAQGSSA
+584 IWSAQGTSA
-593 DLSLRSGLAGI
+593 DLSLRSGLSGI
-604 ALAKIALAKEEGL
+604 ALAKLALTAKEGL
-617 AKTAEL
+617 AKSLEL
-623 IKIGREIAAGYQKM
+623 IKIGEEIAAGYQKM
-637 PTAGLMTGQL
+637 PANGLMTGRL
-647 GAILALWKLGKFLE
+647 GAILALWKIGCLLKR
-661 EDSFKKEV
+661 EDFKETAKT
-669 KNGLDALLEEDLVQV
+669 GLDNLLEKDLVQV

-721 DRYQKIIIQAAET
+721 ERYQEIIKQAAET
-734 LDSFCSYMGGLFTGY
+734 MDSFCSYMGGLFTGY

-759 GRKKELGEKIRL
+759 GRKQALGEKIRQ
-771 LNNYLLPKEEGTLV
+771 LNNYLLPREEGTLV
-785 ASSRGYRCS
+785 AASRGSRCS

-808 EGIARNDASLWLP
+808 GGIARNDASLWLP

>member
-1 MDYQAQDYQPYLQAD
+1 MDYQAQDYQPYLQ
-16 SDYYEPDTTEKS
+16 SGCFYEASKAK
-28 DQEFTCS
+28 DQEFICQ
-35 PPADWQNFYQG
+35 PPKDWQNFYQG

-65 LSVALGQEQGML
+65 LSVALGQEQEML
-77 DLASRYCFARLLSFK
+77 DVVSSYCFARQLSFK
-92 VTRSSRA
+92 WTRSKRA
-99 WLLKNAKYA
+99 WLLKNSKYA
-108 DRAASGKFITIY
+108 DRVASGKFITIY
-120 PEDEG
+120 PEDG
-125 EFVQTVFDLA
+125 EFIQTVFDLA
-135 ALLKDFAPGPYIL
+135 ALLKEFAPGPYIL

-161 YGAFKEIVKEIFGQK
+161 YGAFKEMIKEIAGQK
-176 YCCLQAPDGIW
+176 RCCLQAPDGSW
-187 QEDQRC
+187 LEDRRC
-193 PYYYQP
+193 PYYCQP

-204 PVELVRDN
+204 PAELAKN
-212 YQVKGAEIS
+212 NFQVKGADIS
-221 KLTAYQING
+221 RLTAYQIKE

-274 EAGWLKKLA
+274 EAAWLKKLA
-283 KVPEV
+283 QVPEV
-288 VDGKEDFQ
+288 VDIKEDFQ

-306 YVSGQTLGDYVAENY
+306 YVSEQTLGDYVAENY
-321 PFYLEKRAAYVAES
+321 PFYSEKRAAYVAQS
-335 LQIAEKLR
+335 LRIAEKLR
-343 QAVVHVHAQGVAI
+343 RAVAHVHAQGVAI

-376 FEAAAE
+376 FEAAASL
-382 MTAPYDPGIMTAGF
+382 TAPYNPGIMTAGF
-396 SDLALETYE
+396 SDWALETYE
-405 QADLYALYQTIR
+405 QADLYGLYQTIR

-423 SNRARASWPM
+423 SNRARSSWPM
-433 QDLNLRQYFSKEAGD
+433 QNLNLRCYFSKEAAD
-448 YLENLRQKFLPKCPL
+448 YLEDLRQQLLPKCPL
-463 LGKENDYGQNDYGQR
+463 LGKEN
-478 EVWPGLNDL
+478 EVDNRQEGTWPSLNEL

-531 LARRGELAGK
+531 VARCGQAAEK
-541 KKFLAWLKKQGAEK
+541 KKFLAWLRKQPMEELT
-555 ISAAGLFTGKA
+555 AAGLFTGRA
-566 GLGGIV
+566 GLGGII
-572 YELGDKAWGRQL
+572 YELEDKAWGRQL
-584 IWSAQGSSA
+584 IWSAQGTSA
-593 DLSLRSGLAGI
+593 DLSLRSGLSGI
-604 ALAKIALAKEEGL
+604 ALAKLALTAKEGL
-617 AKTAEL
+617 AKSPEL
-623 IKIGREIAAGYQKM
+623 IKIGEEIAAGYEKM
-637 PTAGLMTGQL
+637 PGKGLLTGRL
-647 GAILALWKLGKFLE
+647 GAILALWKIGCLLKR
-661 EDSFKKEV
+661 EDFKETAKT
-669 KNGLDALLEEDLVQV
+669 GLDALLEKDLVQV

-708 LVLAAIAQDEPKE
+708 LVLAAIAKDEPKE
-721 DRYQKIIIQAAET
+721 DRYQEIIKQAAET
-734 LDSFCSYMGGLFTGY
+734 MDSFCSYMGGLFTGY

-759 GRKKELGEKIRL
+759 GRKKALGEKIRL
-771 LNNYLLPKEEGTLV
+771 LNNYLLPREEGTLV
-785 ASSRGYRCS
+785 AASRGYRCS

>member
-1 MDYQAQDYQPYLQAD
+1 MDYQAQDYQPYLQ
-16 SDYYEPDTTEKS
+16 SGCFYEASKAK
-28 DQEFTCS
+28 DQEFICQ

-65 LSVALGQEQGML
+65 LSVALGQEQEML
-77 DLASRYCFARLLSFK
+77 DVVSRYCFTHQLSFK
-92 VTRSSRA
+92 VTRSKRA

-108 DRAASGKFITIY
+108 DRVASGKFITIY
-120 PEDEG
+120 PEDEA
-125 EFVQTVFDLA
+125 EFVQTVYALA
-135 ALLKDFAPGPYIL
+135 ALLKEFAPGPYIL
-148 SDRRWQASPVYYR
+148 SDRCWQASPVYYR
-161 YGAFKEIVKEIFGQK
+161 YGAFKEMVKEIAGQK
-176 YCCLQAPDGIW
+176 RCCLQAPDGSW

-193 PYYYQP
+193 PYYCQP

-204 PVELVRDN
+204 PAELAKN
-212 YQVKGAEIS
+212 NFQVKGADFS
-221 KLTAYQING
+221 RLTAYQIKG

-274 EAGWLKKLA
+274 EAAWLKKLA
-283 KVPEV
+283 QVPEV
-288 VDGKEDFQ
+288 VDIKEDFQ
-296 AWIHAYLVED
+296 AWIHTYLVED
-306 YVSGQTLGDYVAENY
+306 YVSEQTLGDYVAENY
-321 PFYLEKRAAYVAES
+321 PFYSKKRAAYVAQS
-335 LQIAEKLR
+335 LRIAEKLR
-343 QAVVHVHAQGVAI
+343 RAVAHVHAQGVAI

-376 FEAAAE
+376 FEVAASL
-382 MTAPYDPGIMTAGF
+382 TAPYNPGIMTTGF
-396 SDLALETYE
+396 SDWALETYE
-405 QADLYALYQTIR
+405 QADLYGLYQTIR

-433 QDLNLRQYFSKEAGD
+433 QDLNLRRYFSKEAAD
-448 YLENLRQKFLPKCPL
+448 YLEDLRQQLLPKCPL
-463 LGKENDYGQNDYGQR
+463 LGKENEVDDRQEGTWPSLNELR
-478 EVWPGLNDL
+478 E
-487 RGNISR
+487 NISR

-513 DPDQRLTVD
+513 DPAQRLTVD

-531 LARRGELAGK
+531 VARCGQAAEK
-541 KKFLAWLKKQGAEK
+541 KKFLAWLRKQPMEELT
-555 ISAAGLFTGKA
+555 AAGLFTGRA

-572 YELGDKAWGRQL
+572 YELGDQAWGRQL
-584 IWSAQGSSA
+584 IWSAQGTSA

-604 ALAKIALAKEEGL
+604 ALAKLALTAKEGL
-617 AKTAEL
+617 AKSPEL
-623 IKIGREIAAGYQKM
+623 IKIGEEIAAGYQKM
-637 PTAGLMTGQL
+637 PANGLMTGRL
-647 GAILALWKLGKFLE
+647 GAILALWKIGCLLKR
-661 EDSFKKEV
+661 EDFKETAKT
-669 KNGLDALLEEDLVQV
+669 GLDNLLEKDLVQV

-708 LVLAAIAQDEPKE
+708 LVLAAIAKDEPKE
-721 DRYQKIIIQAAET
+721 DRYQEIIKQAAET
-734 LDSFCSYMGGLFTGY
+734 MDSFCSYMGGLFTGY

-759 GRKKELGEKIRL
+759 GRKQALGEKIRQ
-771 LNNYLLPKEEGTLV
+771 LNNYLLPREEGTLV
-785 ASSRGYRCS
+785 AASRGYRCS

>member
-1 MDYQAQDYQPYLQAD
+1 MDYQVQDYQPYLQAD

-28 DQEFTCS
+28 DQEFTCK
-35 PPADWQNFYQG
+35 PPANWQNFYQG

-77 DLASRYCFARLLSFK
+77 DLASRYCFAHLLSFK
-92 VTRSSRA
+92 VTRSRRA

-120 PEDEG
+120 PEDEE
-125 EFVQTVFDLA
+125 EFIQTVFDLA

-148 SDRRWQASPVYYR
+148 SDRRWQASLVYYR
-161 YGAFKEIVKEIFGQK
+161 YGAFKEIVKEIAGQK
-176 YCCLQAPDGIW
+176 CCCLQAPDGSW

-193 PYYYQP
+193 PYYYQL

-204 PVELVRDN
+204 PAELVRDN
-212 YQVKGAEIS
+212 FQVKGAEIS
-221 KLTAYQING
+221 KLTAYQIKEG
-230 ALHFSNGGGVYLAQ
+230 LHFSNGGGVYLAQ

-321 PFYLEKRAAYVAES
+321 PFYPEKRAAYVTKS

-343 QAVVHVHAQGVAI
+343 QAVAHVHAQGVAI

-382 MTAPYDPGIMTAGF
+382 LAQPYDPGIMTAGF
-396 SDLALETYE
+396 SDWALETYE
-405 QADLYALYQTIR
+405 QADLYGLYQTIR

-433 QDLNLRQYFSKEAGD
+433 QDLNLRCYFSKEAAD
-448 YLENLRQKFLPKCPL
+448 YLEDLRQQLLPKCPL
-463 LGKENDYGQNDYGQR
+463 LGKENEVDDRQEGTWPSINELR
-478 EVWPGLNDL
+478 E
-487 RGNISR
+487 NISR

-513 DPDQRLTVD
+513 DPDQRLTID

-531 LARRGELAGK
+531 VARCGEPAEK
-541 KKFLAWLKKQGAEK
+541 KKFLAWLKKQPMEELT
-555 ISAAGLFTGKA
+555 AAGLFTGRA

-572 YELGDKAWGRQL
+572 YELGDQAWGRQL
-584 IWSAQGSSA
+584 IRSAQGSTD
-593 DLSLRSGLAGI
+593 DLSLRSGLSGI
-604 ALAKIALAKEEGL
+604 ALAKLALTAKEGL
-617 AKTAEL
+617 AKSPEL
-623 IKIGREIAAGYQKM
+623 IKIGEEIAAGYEKM
-637 PTAGLMTGQL
+637 PANGLMTGRL
-647 GAILALWKLGKFLE
+647 GAILALWKIGCLLKR
-661 EDSFKKEV
+661 EDFKETAKT
-669 KNGLDALLEEDLVQV
+669 GLDALLEKDLVQV

-721 DRYQKIIIQAAET
+721 DRYQEISKQVAET
-734 LDSFCSYMGGLFTGY
+734 MDSFCSYMGGLFTGY

-759 GRKKELGEKIRL
+759 GRKKELGDL
-771 LNNYLLPKEEGTLV
+771 LNNYLLPREEGTLV
-785 ASSRGYRCS
+785 VASHGYRCS

-821 LVQTKNWQLF
+821 LVQTKNWRLF

>member
-1 MDYQAQDYQPYLQAD
+1 MDYQVQDYQPYLQAD

-28 DQEFTCS
+28 DQEFTCK
-35 PPADWQNFYQG
+35 PPANWQNFYQG

-77 DLASRYCFARLLSFK
+77 DLASRYCFAHLLSFK
-92 VTRSSRA
+92 VTRSRRA

-125 EFVQTVFDLA
+125 EFIQTVFDLA

-148 SDRRWQASPVYYR
+148 SDRRWQASLVYYR
-161 YGAFKEIVKEIFGQK
+161 YGAFKEIVKEIAGQK
-176 YCCLQAPDGIW
+176 CCCLQAPDGSW

-193 PYYYQP
+193 PYYYQL

-204 PVELVRDN
+204 PAELVRDN
-212 YQVKGAEIS
+212 FQVKGAEIS
-221 KLTAYQING
+221 KLTAYQIKEG
-230 ALHFSNGGGVYLAQ
+230 LHFSNGGGVYLAQ

-274 EAGWLKKLA
+274 EAAWLKKLA
-283 KVPEV
+283 QVPEV
-288 VDGKEDFQ
+288 VDIKEDFQ
-296 AWIHAYLVED
+296 AWIHTYLVED
-306 YVSGQTLGDYVAENY
+306 YVSEQTLGDYVAENY
-321 PFYLEKRAAYVAES
+321 PFYSEKRAAYVAQS
-335 LQIAEKLR
+335 LRIAEKLR
-343 QAVVHVHAQGVAI
+343 RAVAHVHAQGVAI

-376 FEAAAE
+376 FEVAASL
-382 MTAPYDPGIMTAGF
+382 TAPYNPGIMTAGF
-396 SDLALETYE
+396 SDWALETYE
-405 QADLYALYQTIR
+405 QADLYGLYQTIR

-433 QDLNLRQYFSKEAGD
+433 QDLNLRRYFSKEAAD
-448 YLENLRQKFLPKCPL
+448 YLEDLRQQLLPKCPL
-463 LGKENDYGQNDYGQR
+463 LGKEN
-478 EVWPGLNDL
+478 EVDNRQEGTWPSLNEL

-531 LARRGELAGK
+531 VARCGQAAEK
-541 KKFLAWLKKQGAEK
+541 KKFLAWLKKQPMEELT
-555 ISAAGLFTGKA
+555 AAGLFTGRA

-572 YELGDKAWGRQL
+572 YELGDQAWGRQL
-584 IWSAQGSSA
+584 IRSAQGTSA

-617 AKTAEL
+617 AKSPEL
-623 IKIGREIAAGYQKM
+623 IKIGEEIAAGYEKM
-637 PTAGLMTGQL
+637 PANGLMTGRL
-647 GAILALWKLGKFLE
+647 GAILALWKIGCLLKR
-661 EDSFKKEV
+661 EDFKETAKT
-669 KNGLDALLEEDLVQV
+669 GLDALLEKDLVQV

-721 DRYQKIIIQAAET
+721 DRYQEIIKQVAET
-734 LDSFCSYMGGLFTGY
+734 MDSFCSYMGGLFTGY

-759 GRKKELGEKIRL
+759 GRKQALGEKIRQ
-771 LNNYLLPKEEGTLV
+771 LNNYLLPREEGTLV
-785 ASSRGYRCS
+785 AASRGYRCS

>member
-1 MDYQAQDYQPYLQAD
+1 MDYQAQDYQPYLQ
-16 SDYYEPDTTEKS
+16 SGCFYEASKAK
-28 DQEFTCS
+28 DQEFICQ

-65 LSVALGQEQGML
+65 LSVALGQEQEML
-77 DLASRYCFARLLSFK
+77 DVVSRYCFTHQLSFK
-92 VTRSSRA
+92 WTRSRRA

-108 DRAASGKFITIY
+108 DRVASGKFITIY
-120 PEDEG
+120 PEDEA
-125 EFVQTVFDLA
+125 EFVQTVYALA
-135 ALLKDFAPGPYIL
+135 ASLKEFAPGPYIL
-148 SDRRWQASPVYYR
+148 SDRCWQASPVYYR
-161 YGAFKEIVKEIFGQK
+161 YGAFKEMVKEIAGQK
-176 YCCLQAPDGIW
+176 RCCLQAPDGSW

-193 PYYYQP
+193 PYYCQP

-204 PVELVRDN
+204 PAELAKN
-212 YQVKGAEIS
+212 NFQVKGADFS
-221 KLTAYQING
+221 RLTAYQIKG

-258 AGLDG
+258 TGLDG

-274 EAGWLKKLA
+274 ESAWLKKLA
-283 KVPEV
+283 QVPEV
-288 VDGKEDFQ
+288 VDIKEDFQ
-296 AWIHAYLVED
+296 AWIHTYLVED
-306 YVSGQTLGDYVAENY
+306 YVSEQTLGDYVAENY
-321 PFYLEKRAAYVAES
+321 PFYSEKRAAYVAQS
-335 LQIAEKLR
+335 LRIAEKLR
-343 QAVVHVHAQGVAI
+343 RAVAHVHAQGVAI

-376 FEAAAE
+376 FEVAASL
-382 MTAPYDPGIMTAGF
+382 TAPYNPGIMTAGF
-396 SDLALETYE
+396 SDWDLETYE
-405 QADLYALYQTIR
+405 QADLYGLYQTIR

-423 SNRARASWPM
+423 SNRARSSWPM
-433 QDLNLRQYFSKEAGD
+433 QDLNLCRYFSKEAAD
-448 YLENLRQKFLPKCPL
+448 YLEDLRQQLLPKCPL
-463 LGKENDYGQNDYGQR
+463 LGKENEVDDRQEGTWPSLNELR
-478 EVWPGLNDL
+478 E
-487 RGNISR
+487 NISR

-531 LARRGELAGK
+531 VARCGQAAEK
-541 KKFLAWLKKQGAEK
+541 KKFLAWLRKQPMEELT
-555 ISAAGLFTGKA
+555 AAGLFTGRA

-584 IWSAQGSSA
+584 IWSAQGTSA

-604 ALAKIALAKEEGL
+604 ALAKLALTAKEGL
-617 AKTAEL
+617 AKSPEL
-623 IKIGREIAAGYQKM
+623 IKIGEEIAAGYQKM
-637 PTAGLMTGQL
+637 PANGLMTGRL
-647 GAILALWKLGKFLE
+647 GAILALWKIGCLLKR
-661 EDSFKKEV
+661 EDFKETAKT
-669 KNGLDALLEEDLVQV
+669 GLDNLLEKDLVQV

-708 LVLAAIAQDEPKE
+708 LVLAAIAKDEPKE
-721 DRYQKIIIQAAET
+721 DRYQEIIKQAAET
-734 LDSFCSYMGGLFTGY
+734 MDSFCSYMGGLFTGY

-759 GRKKELGEKIRL
+759 GRKQALGEKIRQ
-771 LNNYLLPKEEGTLV
+771 LNNYLLPREEGTLV
-785 ASSRGYRCS
+785 AASRGYRCS

>member
-1 MDYQAQDYQPYLQAD
+1 MDYQAQDYQPYLQ
-16 SDYYEPDTTEKS
+16 SGCFYEASKAK
-28 DQEFTCS
+28 DQEFICQ
-35 PPADWQNFYQG
+35 PPADWQNFYQE

-65 LSVALGQEQGML
+65 LSVALGQEQEML
-77 DLASRYCFARLLSFK
+77 DVVSRYCFAHQLSFK
-92 VTRSSRA
+92 WTRSKRA

-108 DRAASGKFITIY
+108 DRVASGKFITIY
-120 PEDEG
+120 PEDEA
-125 EFVQTVFDLA
+125 EFVQTVYALA

-161 YGAFKEIVKEIFGQK
+161 YGAFKEMIKEIAGQK
-176 YCCLQAPDGIW
+176 RCCLQAPDGSW

-193 PYYYQP
+193 PYYCPP

-204 PVELVRDN
+204 PAELAKN
-212 YQVKGAEIS
+212 NFQVKGADFS
-221 KLTAYQING
+221 RLTAYQIKG
-230 ALHFSNGGGVYLAQ
+230 ALHFSNGGGVYLAR
-244 KNGKNYVIKEGRPA
+244 KNSKNYVIKEGRPA

-274 EAGWLKKLA
+274 EAAWLKKLA
-283 KVPEV
+283 QVPEV
-288 VDGKEDFQ
+288 VDIKEDFQ

-306 YVSGQTLGDYVAENY
+306 YVSEQTLGDYVAENY
-321 PFYLEKRAAYVAES
+321 PFYSEKRAAYVAQS
-335 LQIAEKLR
+335 LRIAEKLR
-343 QAVVHVHAQGVAI
+343 RAVAHVHAQGVAI

-376 FEAAAE
+376 FEAAASL
-382 MTAPYDPGIMTAGF
+382 TAPYNPGIMTAGF
-396 SDLALETYE
+396 SDWALETYE
-405 QADLYALYQTIR
+405 QADLYGLYQTIR

-423 SNRARASWPM
+423 SNRARSSWPM
-433 QDLNLRQYFSKEAGD
+433 QNLNLRCYFSKEAAD
-448 YLENLRQKFLPKCPL
+448 YLEDLRQQLLPKCPL
-463 LGKENDYGQNDYGQR
+463 LGKEN
-478 EVWPGLNDL
+478 EVDNRQEGTWPSLNEL

-531 LARRGELAGK
+531 VARCGQAAEK
-541 KKFLAWLKKQGAEK
+541 KKFLAWLRKQPMEELT
-555 ISAAGLFTGKA
+555 AAGLFTGKA

-584 IWSAQGSSA
+584 IWSAQGTSA

-604 ALAKIALAKEEGL
+604 TLAKIALAKEEGL
-617 AKTAEL
+617 AKTVEL
-623 IKIGREIAAGYQKM
+623 IKIGEEIAAGYEKM
-637 PTAGLMTGQL
+637 PGKGLLTGRL
-647 GAILALWKLGKFLE
+647 GAILALWKIGCLLKR
-661 EDSFKKEV
+661 EDFKETAKT
-669 KNGLDALLEEDLVQV
+669 GLDALLEKDLVQV

-708 LVLAAIAQDEPKE
+708 LVLAAIAKDEPKE
-721 DRYQKIIIQAAET
+721 DRYQEIIKQAAET
-734 LDSFCSYMGGLFTGY
+734 MDSFCSYMGGLFTGY

-759 GRKKELGEKIRL
+759 GRKKALGEKIRL
-771 LNNYLLPKEEGTLV
+771 LNNYLLPREEGTLV
-785 ASSRGYRCS
+785 AASRGYRCS

-821 LVQTKNWQLF
+821 LVQIKNWQLF

>member
-1 MDYQAQDYQPYLQAD
+1 
-16 SDYYEPDTTEKS
+16 
-28 DQEFTCS
+28 
-35 PPADWQNFYQG
+35 
-46 DWHCCLSPR
+46 
-55 PLAQQGWKIH
+55 
-65 LSVALGQEQGML
+65 ML
-77 DLASRYCFARLLSFK
+77 DLVSRYCFTHQLSFK
-92 VTRSSRA
+92 WTRSRRA

-120 PEDEG
+120 PKDK

-135 ALLKDFAPGPYIL
+135 TLLKDFAPGPYIL

-161 YGAFKEIVKEIFGQK
+161 YGAFKEIVKEIAGQK
-176 YCCLQAPDGIW
+176 YCCLQAPDGSW

-204 PVELVRDN
+204 PAELARDN
-212 YQVKGAEIS
+212 FQVKGAEIS
-221 KLTAYQING
+221 KLTAYQIKG
-230 ALHFSNGGGVYLAQ
+230 VLHFSNGGGVYLAQ

-306 YVSGQTLGDYVAENY
+306 YVSGQTLGDYAAENY
-321 PFYLEKRAAYVAES
+321 PFYPEKRAAYVAKS

-343 QAVVHVHAQGVAI
+343 QAVAHVHAQGVAI

-367 EDGEVKLID
+367 EDGGVKLID

-382 MTAPYDPGIMTAGF
+382 LAQPYDPGIMTAGF

-433 QDLNLRQYFSKEAGD
+433 QDLNLRRYFSKEAGD
-448 YLENLRQKFLPKCPL
+448 YLENLRQELLPKCPL

-478 EVWPGLNDL
+478 EVWPGLNEL

-531 LARRGELAGK
+531 LARRGELAEK
-541 KKFLAWLKKQGAEK
+541 KNFLAWLKKQGAEK

-661 EDSFKKEV
+661 EDSFKKEA

-708 LVLAAIAQDEPKE
+708 LVLAAIAQDEPEE

-749 AGLMLPDLAL
+749 AGLIL
-759 GRKKELGEKIRL
+759 
-771 LNNYLLPKEEGTLV
+771 
-785 ASSRGYRCS
+785 S
-794 MDLAAGAS
+794 DLAAGAS

-821 LVQTKNWQLF
+821 LVQTKNWRLF

>member
-1 MDYQAQDYQPYLQAD
+1 MDYQAQDYQPYLQ
-16 SDYYEPDTTEKS
+16 SGCFYEASKAK
-28 DQEFTCS
+28 DQEFICQ

-65 LSVALGQEQGML
+65 LSVALGQEQEML
-77 DLASRYCFARLLSFK
+77 DVVSSYCFARQLSFK
-92 VTRSSRA
+92 WTRSKRA
-99 WLLKNAKYA
+99 WLLKNSKYA
-108 DRAASGKFITIY
+108 DRVASGKFITIY
-120 PEDEG
+120 PEDG
-125 EFVQTVFDLA
+125 EFIQTVFDLA
-135 ALLKDFAPGPYIL
+135 ALLKEFAPGPYIL

-161 YGAFKEIVKEIFGQK
+161 YGAFKEMVKEIAGQK
-176 YCCLQAPDGIW
+176 RCCLQAPDGSW
-187 QEDQRC
+187 LEDRRC
-193 PYYYQP
+193 PYYCPP

-204 PVELVRDN
+204 PAELAKN
-212 YQVKGAEIS
+212 NFQVKGADFS
-221 KLTAYQING
+221 RLTAYQIKG
-230 ALHFSNGGGVYLAQ
+230 ALHFSNGGGVYLAR
-244 KNGKNYVIKEGRPA
+244 KNSKNYVIKEGRPA

-274 EAGWLKKLA
+274 EAAWLKKLA
-283 KVPEV
+283 QVPEV
-288 VDGKEDFQ
+288 VDIKEDFQ

-306 YVSGQTLGDYVAENY
+306 YVSEQTLGDYVAENY
-321 PFYLEKRAAYVAES
+321 PFYSEKRAAYVAQS
-335 LQIAEKLR
+335 LRIAEKLR
-343 QAVVHVHAQGVAI
+343 RAVAHVHAQGVAI

-376 FEAAAE
+376 FEAAASL
-382 MTAPYDPGIMTAGF
+382 TAPYNPGIMTAGF
-396 SDLALETYE
+396 SDWALETYE

-433 QDLNLRQYFSKEAGD
+433 QDLNLRRYFSKEAGD
-448 YLENLRQKFLPKCPL
+448 CLENLRQQLLPKCPL
-463 LGKENDYGQNDYGQR
+463 LGKENKDDDRQEGT
-478 EVWPGLNDL
+478 WPSLNEL

-513 DPDQRLTVD
+513 DPAQRLTVD

-531 LARRGELAGK
+531 LARRGKPAEQD
-541 KKFLAWLKKQGAEK
+541 KFLAWLKKQGVDET
-555 ISAAGLFTGKA
+555 IAAGLFTGKA
-566 GLGGIV
+566 GLGGII
-572 YELGDKAWGRQL
+572 YELGDKTWGRQL
-584 IWSAQGSSA
+584 IWSAQGTSA
-593 DLSLRSGLAGI
+593 DLTLRSGLAGI
-604 ALAKIALAKEEGL
+604 ALAKIALAKEAGL
-617 AKTAEL
+617 TKSPEL
-623 IKIGREIAAGYQKM
+623 IKIGEEIAAGYEKM
-637 PTAGLMTGQL
+637 PGKGLMTGRL
-647 GAILALWKLGKFLE
+647 GAILALWKIGCLLKR
-661 EDSFKKEV
+661 EDFKEAAKT
-669 KNGLDALLEEDLVQV
+669 GLAALLEKDLVQV

-708 LVLAAIAQDEPKE
+708 LVLAAIAKDEPKE
-721 DRYQKIIIQAAET
+721 DRYQEISKQAAET
-734 LDSFCSYMGGLFTGY
+734 MDSFCSYMGGLFTGY

-759 GRKKELGEKIRL
+759 GRKKALGEKLRL
-771 LNNYLLPKEEGTLV
+771 LNNYLLPREEGTLV
-785 ASSRGYRCS
+785 AASHGYRCS